1 MVDEI
6 LSTIEVSESSRVVLP
21 LQPWLD
27 TVNRPGPLDKPQR
40 RHQAGIRQR
49 LERRPLVLIQIN
61 HTTRRAEQHR
71 YDAVAAG
78 CSSGDAGAAIYVQ
91 HIHPDS
97 FRIKPAFG
105 AGLALLKPR
114 WS

>member
-1 MVDEI
+1 
-6 LSTIEVSESSRVVLP
+6 
-21 LQPWLD
+21 
-27 TVNRPGPLDKPQR
+27 
-40 RHQAGIRQR
+40 
-49 LERRPLVLIQIN
+49 LIQIN

-105 AGLALLKPR
+105 AELALLGPR